1 MEFIKK
7 TILMAMTTG
16 ATAPCSY
23 RDPKTGILIT
33 GCTAMTK
40 YLIPNTGVSYYI
52 KFSLIQNA
60 QDIGFF
66 DAYVLNNPFSFI
78 QLSGATTAI
87 TAQNFIKFKRVLSG
101 GTTLAASGLA
111 ISGNSGFITGTDE
124 YWSGG
129 TLIIPTHNYII
140 TGTSEYWS
148 GGTWVSLISNAI
160 HVVTGS
166 SSSRLSELRKYVVSG
181 TTAQKYV
188 TGGTLITDGVDLAQT
203 TASKI
208 VYFLGAPDAT
218 IRYVDILTGITSGT
232 TFNFTATGTSSNLNF
247 ICLPIYKNPN
257 KENII
262 SNPKI
267 YNDVFI
273 IRQEISAFDKN
284 YRLEYIGSLIDL
296 VTYAGGSFF
305 NIVNN
310 T

>member
-33 GCTAMTK
+33 GCTATTK
-40 YLIPNTGVSYYI
+40 YIVPDTGATYCFKI
-52 KFSLIQNA
+52 LLKQNA

-66 DAYVLNNPFSFI
+66 DAYMLGSPFNYI
-78 QLSGATTAI
+78 QLSGATSAI

-129 TLIIPTHNYII
+129 T
-140 TGTSEYWS
+140 
-148 GGTWVSLISNAI
+148 GGTWVSLISNAT
-160 HVVTGS
+160 HVVTGNS
-166 SSSRLSELRKYVVSG
+166 TSRLSELRKYTITSVFANQYIS
-181 TTAQKYV
+181 
-188 TGGTLITDGVDLAQT
+188 GGTYVTDGVDYLHSVSGWT
-203 TASKI
+203 V
-208 VYFLGAPDAT
+208 VYFLGG

-232 TFNFTATGTSSNLNF
+232 TFRFITSGTSGNSF
-247 ICLPIYKNPN
+247 ISLPIYKNPD

-284 YRLEYIGSLIDL
+284 YRLEYIQSLVDL
-296 VTYAGGSFF
+296 MTYAGGSFF